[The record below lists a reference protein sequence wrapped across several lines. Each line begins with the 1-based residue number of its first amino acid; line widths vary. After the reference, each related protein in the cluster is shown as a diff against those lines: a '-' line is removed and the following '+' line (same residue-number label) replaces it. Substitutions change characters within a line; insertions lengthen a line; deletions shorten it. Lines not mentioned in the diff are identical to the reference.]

1 MAFCI
6 EFKLLEKNDNK
17 AIYVYGDCSENFEGI
32 FELELEKLFTGEI
45 PGDTS
50 MTQVVKVVRPCLSD
64 GAYQHKAN
72 RAFSKIYKH
81 YKETGTYLI
90 EGGYYA

>member
-6 EFKLLEKNDNK
+6 DFKLLRMNANK
-17 AIYVYGDCSENFEGI
+17 ALYMYGDCSENFEGL
-32 FELELEKLFTGEI
+32 FELDLEKLISGE
-45 PGDTS
+45 TS
-50 MTQVVKVVRPCLSD
+50 SNTDMREVVKVIKPCISD
-64 GAYQHKAN
+64 REYQHKAN

-81 YKETGTYLI
+81 YKETKEYLL

>member
-6 EFKLLEKNDNK
+6 EFKLLEMNDTK

-32 FELELEKLFTGEI
+32 FELDLEKLISGEI
-45 PGDTS
+45 PGDTN
-50 MTQVVKVVRPCLSD
+50 MIQVVKVIKPCLSD
-64 GAYQHKAN
+64 GDYQHKAN

-81 YKETGTYLI
+81 YKETRTYLL
-90 EGGYYA
+90 EGGYYS